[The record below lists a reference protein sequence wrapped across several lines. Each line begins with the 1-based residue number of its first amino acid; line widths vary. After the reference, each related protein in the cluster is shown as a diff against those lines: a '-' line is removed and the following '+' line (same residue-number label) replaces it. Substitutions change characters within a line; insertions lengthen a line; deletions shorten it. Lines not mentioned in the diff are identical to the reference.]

1 MTQRATETLK
11 HDVFPVA
18 DIHAKRFWLKPTGI
32 ESLCTCR
39 PSLHTRLTIALRGY
53 SCGVVAV

>member
-18 DIHAKRFWLKPTGI
+18 DIHAKRFWLK
-32 ESLCTCR
+32 SLD
-39 PSLHTRLTIALRGY
+39 LGFVHVL
-53 SCGVVAV
+53 V

>member
-32 ESLCTCR
+32 ESLCTC
-39 PSLHTRLTIALRGY
+39 SVSCTLYLRGDTL
-53 SCGVVAV
+53 GVAVPSK

>member
-18 DIHAKRFWLKPTGI
+18 DIHAKRFWLKLLLGFFCARVT
-32 ESLCTCR
+32 LCCTLASDR
-39 PSLHTRLTIALRGY
+39 TS
-53 SCGVVAV
+53 